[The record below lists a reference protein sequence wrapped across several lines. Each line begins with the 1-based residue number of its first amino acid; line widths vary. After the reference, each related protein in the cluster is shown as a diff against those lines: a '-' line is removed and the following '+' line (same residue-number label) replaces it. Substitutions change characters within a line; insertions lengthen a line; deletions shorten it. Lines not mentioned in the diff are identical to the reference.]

1 VRSKAYCLI
10 RQQPHY
16 RHESFVAGLKA
27 AGYDVACSRP
37 DFPARRDQVLLIWNR
52 YGEIE
57 QLADRFEAD
66 GGTVLVAENGYLGAA
81 VDGKTGIPKQ
91 QVAKGIEPQHYYAI
105 ARHGHNGSG
114 QTVARWRP
122 RALCEAL
129 GLELA
134 PWRTDGR
141 HILVCPNRYFGMK
154 GFIQPQDWDEKTA
167 QRLRKLTGRPV
178 RIRPHPGNGKPLI
191 PLEHDLQDCWAV
203 AVWAL
208 ERRRACPGA
217 RHPGDVRRALV
228 DLQGRGG
235 DAGRDPGVWTARAR
249 GRCSSGS
256 PGRSGRWTRSRAESP
271 SGGCCSHDPACST

>member
-1 VRSKAYCLI
+1 
-10 RQQPHY
+10 
-16 RHESFVAGLKA
+16 
-27 AGYDVACSRP
+27 
-37 DFPARRDQVLLIWNR
+37 VLVIWNR
-52 YGEIE
+52 YGEFE

-114 QTVARWRP
+114 TWPEGGPERLA
-122 RALCEAL
+122 AL

-178 RIRPHPGNGKPLI
+178 ASGRTRATASRSSRSSTTCRTAGRWRCG
-191 PLEHDLQDCWAV
+191 
-203 AVWAL
+203 
-208 ERRRACPGA
+208 RRAPGCMPWCA
-217 RHPGDVRRALV
+217 A
-228 DLQGRGG
+228 
-235 DAGRDPGVWTARAR
+235 
-249 GRCSSGS
+249 
-256 PGRSGRWTRSRAESP
+256 SR
-271 SGGCCSHDPACST
+271 